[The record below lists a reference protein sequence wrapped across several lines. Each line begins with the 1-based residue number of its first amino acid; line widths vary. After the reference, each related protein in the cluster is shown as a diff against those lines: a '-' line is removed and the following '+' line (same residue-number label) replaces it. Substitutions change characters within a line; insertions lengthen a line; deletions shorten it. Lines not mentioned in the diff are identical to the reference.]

1 MFQAEPVLWLQSVAS
16 PALTWILHGVTLLGY
31 APAYVVL
38 VLFLAFAV
46 RMRPALSVLL
56 ALLLAVTATD
66 TLKNGVAFPRP
77 SDVDARVVEPGDS
90 PPVPLVPQ
98 GAATSFW
105 GLPTTE
111 ARAALRATPEP
122 SYGFP
127 SGHVSAAAA
136 FCIGLAVFFR
146 WRGTVL
152 LAVCWPF
159 LMGLSRM
166 YLGRHF
172 LADVIGGLMVGALAA
187 AGTVLV
193 LRWCGAPEQ
202 PRGRR
207 RRIDLVAGLAVA
219 LAMPTLW
226 WPWFNPAYVG
236 GLVGLV
242 LTLAFVE
249 HVGVPADAGAWHRR
263 AARFGGAAL
272 LYFAVS
278 FTVDWVLEAAGWE
291 DLRLAALV
299 AGVLTV
305 GVTFVGGVYLGR
317 RTRGYLAP

>member
-16 PALTWILHGVTLLGY
+16 PTLTWILHGITLLGY
-31 APAYVVL
+31 APAYVAF

-46 RMRPALSVLL
+46 RLRPALSVLL

-77 SDVDARVVEPGDS
+77 SDVDARVVEPGDVQ
-90 PPVPLVPQ
+90 PLPLVAR

-127 SGHVSAAAA
+127 SGHASAAAA
-136 FCIGLAVFFR
+136 FCIGLAAFFR

-152 LAVCWPF
+152 LAVCWPL

-172 LADVIGGLMVGALAA
+172 LADVIGGLTVGALAA
-187 AGTVLV
+187 AGAVLV
-193 LRWCGAPEQ
+193 LRWCGAPDE
-202 PRGRR
+202 PRGRG
-207 RRIDLVAGLAVA
+207 RRIDLAAGLAVA
-219 LAMPTLW
+219 LAIPTLW

-242 LTLAFVE
+242 LTLAVVE
-249 HVGVPADAGAWHRR
+249 HVGVPTDAAAWHRR
-263 AARFGGAAL
+263 GARLAGAAL
-272 LYFAVS
+272 LYLAVS
-278 FTVDWVLEAAGWE
+278 HALHWVLEAAGWE
-291 DLRLAALV
+291 DLRLPALLT
-299 AGVLTV
+299 GVLTV

-317 RTRGYLAP
+317 RTRAYPAP